1 MLTANSRRRLL
12 SDHGRSRELT
22 DTAVVAGTRR
32 GRITVCPLL
41 VSAAARH
48 GRQVCAGGSRA
59 LPSWHATAGG
69 RPTRARSARPRWP
82 RVREAD
88 QLQLLL
94 PARRHGCPRHGCPRA
109 AALASAEGSA
119 GRDSGCEAKVRRRIR
134 RPSGLRP
141 ARTAALNKV
150 LLSAPAQP
158 ALLAA
163 FFVQRLSRRLSCS
176 LCLPVPPSSS
186 LPSPFPLTVS
196 RLSLPP
202 SPFVCP
208 WPAFFS
214 SLRSSNVSLS
224 LCPCRLPAA
233 KRGASELDRAK
244 RGGAVVRAHVYGA
257 MKPFF
262 GPLSASAPAF
272 VSFTSAARSPVRPVG
287 TNRD

>member
-12 SDHGRSRELT
+12 SDHDRSRELT
-22 DTAVVAGTRR
+22 ETAVVAGTRR

-94 PARRHGCPRHGCPRA
+94 PARRHGCPRHVCPRA
-109 AALASAEGSA
+109 AALGACKRRGFRRARLGLRGKGTPAHPAAIGTSTCAYSGAQQSAAQRSRSASALG
-119 GRDSGCEAKVRRRIR
+119 
-134 RPSGLRP
+134 
-141 ARTAALNKV
+141 
-150 LLSAPAQP
+150 
-158 ALLAA
+158 A

-233 KRGASELDRAK
+233 KRVASELDRAK
-244 RGGAVVRAHVYGA
+244 RGGRCR
-257 MKPFF
+257 
-262 GPLSASAPAF
+262 
-272 VSFTSAARSPVRPVG
+272 ARSCIRRYEALLRP
-287 TNRD
+287 TLSLCASLREFH

>member
-1 MLTANSRRRLL
+1 MGGRSVRAARGRCPRGMRRRAAGLRAHAQP
-12 SDHGRSRELT
+12 DRAGRECVRRTSCSFSSRPGAT
-22 DTAVVAGTRR
+22 
-32 GRITVCPLL
+32 
-41 VSAAARH
+41 AAR
-48 GRQVCAGGSRA
+48 ATAARA
-59 LPSWHATAGG
+59 LPPS
-69 RPTRARSARPRWP
+69 
-82 RVREAD
+82 
-88 QLQLLL
+88 
-94 PARRHGCPRHGCPRA
+94 
-109 AALASAEGSA
+109 ALASAEGSA

-158 ALLAA
+158 ALLEA

-233 KRGASELDRAK
+233 KRVASELDRAK

-272 VSFTSAARSPVRPVG
+272 VSFTSAARSPVRPG
-287 TNRD
+287 RN

>member
-22 DTAVVAGTRR
+22 ETAVVAGTRR

-109 AALASAEGSA
+109 AALGACKRRGFRRARLGLRGKGTPAHPAAIGTSTCAYSGAQQSAAQRSRSASALGSLFRA
-119 GRDSGCEAKVRRRIR
+119 TALS
-134 RPSGLRP
+134 PSL
-141 ARTAALNKV
+141 
-150 LLSAPAQP
+150 LLS
-158 ALLAA
+158 
-163 FFVQRLSRRLSCS
+163 
-176 LCLPVPPSSS
+176 LPPRPPFLVPPLS
-186 LPSPFPLTVS
+186 LPSHC
-196 RLSLPP
+196 LSAFSPP

-233 KRGASELDRAK
+233 KRVASELDRAK

-272 VSFTSAARSPVRPVG
+272 VSFTSAARSPVRPG
-287 TNRD
+287 RNQ